1 MNITIND
8 DTELLSLIDEE
19 FIRQK
24 QSLELIAS
32 ENFTSQAVMTVL
44 GSILTNKYSEGTPGK
59 RYYGGNQIIDKIETL
74 CQKRALE
81 AFNLDSNKWGINVQ
95 PYSGS
100 IANLAVYNA
109 LLNPNDRIMGLNLP
123 SGGHLTHGYYTAKK
137 KYLSYICI
145 LSIITVFC

>member
-8 DTELLSLIDEE
+8 DIELLSLIDEE
-19 FIRQK
+19 FTRQK

-100 IANLAVYNA
+100 VANLEVYNA
-109 LLNPNDRIMGLNLP
+109 SRLVIFSNV
-123 SGGHLTHGYYTAKK
+123 
-137 KYLSYICI
+137 
-145 LSIITVFC
+145 SISDCLYSIGSATETPCSNKFPAV

>member
-8 DTELLSLIDEE
+8 DIELLSLIDEE
-19 FIRQK
+19 FARQK

-59 RYYGGNQIIDKIETL
+59 RYYGGNQVIDKIETL

-100 IANLAVYNA
+100 VANLAVYNA

-123 SGGHLTHGYYTAKK
+123 CKK
-137 KYLSYICI
+137 SRFLEAEYKNCLI
-145 LSIITVFC
+145 